1 MFVEMLLLCLQ
12 PLPPLLL
19 WLLLLLLRAAAVDAR
34 EHERCEGC
42 CVTWCGKSVWS
53 WTAGL
58 GSAETESTKVPGE
71 ATVKGGLQE
80 TPLELR
86 VAVPL
91 G

>member
-1 MFVEMLLLCLQ
+1 M
-12 PLPPLLL
+12 
-19 WLLLLLLRAAAVDAR
+19 WA
-34 EHERCEGC
+34 
-42 CVTWCGKSVWS
+42 

-71 ATVKGGLQE
+71 ALVKGGLQE
-80 TPLELR
+80 TPFELR